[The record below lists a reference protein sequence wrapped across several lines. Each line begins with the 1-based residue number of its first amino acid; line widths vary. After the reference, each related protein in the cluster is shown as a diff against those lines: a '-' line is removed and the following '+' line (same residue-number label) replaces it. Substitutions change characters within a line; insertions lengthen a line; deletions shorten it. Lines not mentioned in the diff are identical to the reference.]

1 MTLITKH
8 LENKNAPN
16 IQQMESDKRYKD
28 NQTRIMNQNSETMK
42 PIINMKTQLELVR
55 QNKSTLEQT
64 MVNGTSSRRV

>member
-1 MTLITKH
+1 MSLITKH

-28 NQTRIMNQNSETMK
+28 NQTRIMNQNNETMK

>member
-8 LENKNAPN
+8 LENRNAPN

-28 NQTRIMNQNSETMK
+28 NQTRIMNQNNETMK
-42 PIINMKTQLELVR
+42 PIIDMKTQLELVR

>member
-8 LENKNAPN
+8 LENRNAPN

-28 NQTRIMNQNSETMK
+28 NQTRIMTQNSETMK
-42 PIINMKTQLELVR
+42 PIIDMKTQLELVR

-64 MVNGTSSRRV
+64 MVNGTTSRRV

>member
-28 NQTRIMNQNSETMK
+28 NQTRITNQNNETMK
-42 PIINMKTQLELVR
+42 PIIDMKTQLELVR

>member
-28 NQTRIMNQNSETMK
+28 NQTRIMNQNNETMK

>member
-1 MTLITKH
+1 MSLITKH

-28 NQTRIMNQNSETMK
+28 NQTRIINQNYETMK

>member
-28 NQTRIMNQNSETMK
+28 NQTRIMNQNNETMK
-42 PIINMKTQLELVR
+42 PIIDMKTQLELVR